1 MQCSSKL
8 VRVSVCSDTVRN
20 SCVFCRISGMFDSEE
35 FEDAFVKFCKKLL
48 EAYQAWGDKFDEYLD
63 GLKL

>member
-48 EAYQAWGDKFDEYLD
+48 EAYQA
-63 GLKL
+63 